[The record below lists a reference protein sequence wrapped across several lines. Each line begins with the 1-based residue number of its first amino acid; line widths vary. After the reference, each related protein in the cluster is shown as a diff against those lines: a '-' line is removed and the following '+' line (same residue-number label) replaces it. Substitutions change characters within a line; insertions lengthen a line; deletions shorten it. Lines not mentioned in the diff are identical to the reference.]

1 MHAHLQA
8 ITDFINHL
16 DPDSRQALDR
26 ITTHKTFQKGD
37 YLLRQDEIC
46 RYSFWIEEGI
56 ARKFYRTADKE
67 ITTEFYFAD
76 DLAISFK
83 SYTLQQ
89 PSQEV
94 IQALDKT
101 IASLTDYHAF
111 KALKDHHP
119 NLMVLD
125 LMLTEYYA
133 MWLEERLFQ
142 FHTLDA
148 TSRYN
153 HLLTA
158 QPHFVQRIQLTYL
171 ASYLG
176 VSLETL
182 SRIRAKI

>member
-1 MHAHLQA
+1 MHSYLQA

-16 DPDSRQALDR
+16 DPASQQALDR
-26 ITTHKTFQKGD
+26 ITTRKTFQKGD
-37 YLLRQDEIC
+37 FLLRQDEIC
-46 RYSFWIEEGI
+46 RYSFWIEDGM
-56 ARKFYRTADKE
+56 ARKFYRTTDRE
-67 ITTEFYFAD
+67 ITTEFYFAN
-76 DLAISFK
+76 DLAISFQ

-89 PSQEV
+89 PGREV

-101 IASLTDYHAF
+101 TVTLTDYYAF
-111 KALKDHHP
+111 RALKDRHP
-119 NLMVLD
+119 NLIALD

-133 MWLEERLFQ
+133 IWLEERLFQ

-148 TSRYN
+148 TSRYR
-153 HLLTA
+153 HLLSS
-158 QPHFVQRIQLTYL
+158 QPHFIQHIKLTYL